1 MYKAVLRETGETVA
15 VKVQRPFVLE
25 TVSLD
30 LFLMR
35 EAAEFV
41 ASLKLGRTD
50 FVALLVSLSLS
61 LSLSLRARARSR
73 SRSRSRSLISSGRT
87 RGQNATP
94 RAFSCPPPLS
104 LSLSLFRSLSFA
116 LWLLPGCAWE
126 RSLME
131 AAGSAGRICAA
142 LLRGAGLCERVPE
155 RAQVRA
161 HHAEYL
167 PGCACCV
174 WCGV

>member
-1 MYKAVLRETGETVA
+1 MLLCALGGECWQRRCAQVYKAVLRETGETVA

-61 LSLSLRARARSR
+61 LRARARSR

-104 LSLSLFRSLSFA
+104 LSLSLSLSLFRSLA
-116 LWLLPGCAWE
+116 PAWVRVGAE
-126 RSLME
+126 SDG
-131 AAGSAGRICAA
+131 GSGKRRTN
-142 LLRGAGLCERVPE
+142 LR
-155 RAQVRA
+155 RAST
-161 HHAEYL
+161 
-167 PGCACCV
+167 GS
-174 WCGV
+174 WTM

>member
-1 MYKAVLRETGETVA
+1 MLLCALGGECWQRRCAQVYKAVLRETGETVA

-61 LSLSLRARARSR
+61 LSARARALALALLFPLGGRE
-73 SRSRSRSLISSGRT
+73 GRT
-87 RGQNATP
+87 RRQEPSLA
-94 RAFSCPPPLS
+94 PPP
-104 LSLSLFRSLSFA
+104 SLFRSLSFA
-116 LWLLPGCAWE
+116 L
-126 RSLME
+126 SLSLS
-131 AAGSAGRICAA
+131 GSCLGA
-142 LLRGAGLCERVPE
+142 RGS
-155 RAQVRA
+155 
-161 HHAEYL
+161 
-167 PGCACCV
+167 
-174 WCGV
+174 GV